1 MPELTYAVS
10 KAVNN
15 NTGNAETRKPNDA
28 FAELDTLLQARA
40 GDMVTTPQRLKKS
53 KTRKVTLEAAL
64 ARAMTKRS
72 SIYRGT
78 PVRLREP

>member
-28 FAELDTLLQARA
+28 FAKLDTVLQARA
-40 GDMVTTPQRLKKS
+40 GDEVT
-53 KTRKVTLEAAL
+53 KTATTQKIENEEGYT
-64 ARAMTKRS
+64 RS
-72 SIYRGT
+72 ST
-78 PVRLREP
+78 RESNAKKGQHLWRHTC